1 MLRYS
6 RREQKFCSIVAGVMN
21 NPQKSE
27 SKTDA
32 IPLVEEEVVVEK
44 HNVVTGRVRV
54 RTITEIHRHT
64 QSETIE
70 VPVTRRKQ
78 RVVVERI
85 PQVKEK

>member
-1 MLRYS
+1 VL
-6 RREQKFCSIVAGVMN
+6 
-21 NPQKSE
+21 
-27 SKTDA
+27 
-32 IPLVEEEVVVEK
+32 EEVLVVEK
-44 HNVVTGRVRV
+44 RFLLKEELH
-54 RTITEIHRHT
+54 IHRHT